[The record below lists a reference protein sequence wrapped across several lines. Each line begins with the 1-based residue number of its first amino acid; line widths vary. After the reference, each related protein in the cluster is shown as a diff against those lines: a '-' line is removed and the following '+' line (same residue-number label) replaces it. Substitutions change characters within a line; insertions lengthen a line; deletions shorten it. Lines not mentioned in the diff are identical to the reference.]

1 MEETAVT
8 KPEKEMDGVYF
19 RVKRGNRF
27 CNICFSD
34 LTTPERYMVMEGRD
48 IDWLKALCDI
58 LGDALYNA
66 GEAVGTDVEEEE

>member
-1 MEETAVT
+1 MEERNVT
-8 KPEKEMDGVYF
+8 KPGKEMDGVYF

-27 CNICFSD
+27 FNICFSD

-58 LGDALYNA
+58 LADALYNA
-66 GEAVGTDVEEEE
+66 GEVVGTDVEDEE